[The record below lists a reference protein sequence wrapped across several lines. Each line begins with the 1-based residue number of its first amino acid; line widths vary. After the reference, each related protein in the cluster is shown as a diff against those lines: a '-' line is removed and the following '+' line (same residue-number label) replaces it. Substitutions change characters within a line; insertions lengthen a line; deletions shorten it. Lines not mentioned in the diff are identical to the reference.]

1 MSMIEEVAA
10 MKQEQ
15 EAQRGDLV
23 RINNS
28 INELTKA
35 LQGTTAAIGNLS
47 DKCDRLMID
56 LQEVSSSSQDNLTK
70 EQVRNII
77 AEELKGIQQEGASV
91 FAPLRNKAAKL
102 CQEFDAA
109 GKVAIKQIRE
119 AGKPEW
125 VEIIAKGMISAIVYV
140 MLLTGIMYM
149 MYGIDDIHSDLAYLR
164 DRVDVIQYNQ
174 TIDGAKF
181 TPWDMNAFHE
191 AWDNQNKYIW
201 EQRNRNGQKQ

>member
-1 MSMIEEVAA
+1 MIEEVAA

-56 LQEVSSSSQDNLTK
+56 LQEVSASSQDSLTK

-77 AEELKGIQQEGASV
+77 AEELKGIQQEGAGV
-91 FAPLRNKAAKL
+91 FAPLRDKAAEL
-102 CQEFDAA
+102 SQELSAA
-109 GKVAIKQIRE
+109 GKAAAKQVRE
-119 AGKPEW
+119 IGNENLK
-125 VEIIAKGMISAIVYV
+125 VTIFRGLISGIWYI
-140 MLLTGIMYM
+140 LLTGFIMYWI
-149 MYGIDDIHSDLAYLR
+149 YGIKDIHNELDYLHN
-164 DRVDVIQYNQ
+164 RVDVIQYNQ
-174 TIDGAKF
+174 TIPGASF
-181 TPWDMNAFHE
+181 TPWDMKEFHE

-201 EQRNRNGQKQ
+201 EQRNKKAQGQ

>member
-70 EQVRNII
+70 EQVRSII
-77 AEELKGIQQEGASV
+77 AEELKGIQQEGVGV
-91 FAPLRNKAAKL
+91 FAPLRDKAAKL
-102 CQEFDAA
+102 SQEFDAA

-164 DRVDVIQYNQ
+164 DRGDVIQYNQ

-181 TPWDMNAFHE
+181 TPWDMKEFHE
-191 AWDNQNKYIW
+191 AWDNQNKYI
-201 EQRNRNGQKQ
+201 RNERQKK

>member
-56 LQEVSSSSQDNLTK
+56 LQGVSASSQDSLTK

-201 EQRNRNGQKQ
+201 EQRNSDNF

>member
-56 LQEVSSSSQDNLTK
+56 LQGVSASSQDSLTK

-119 AGKPEW
+119 AGKTDW
-125 VEIIAKGMISAIVYV
+125 VEFG
-140 MLLTGIMYM
+140 LTTFLTALWYAFITCVIMM
-149 MYGIDDIHSDLAYLR
+149 WGYGITNIDRDLSYLR

-174 TIDGAKF
+174 TIDGAKY
-181 TPWDMNAFHE
+181 TPWDMNEFHE
-191 AWDNQNKYIW
+191 AWNKRNQTIL
-201 EQRNRNGQKQ
+201 EQRQKNIQK

>member
-56 LQEVSSSSQDNLTK
+56 LQEVSASSQDNLTK

-77 AEELKGIQQEGASV
+77 AEELKGIQQEGANV
-91 FAPLRNKAAKL
+91 FAPLRDKAAEL
-102 CQEFDAA
+102 SQELSAA
-109 GKVAIKQIRE
+109 GKVAAKQIRE
-119 AGKPEW
+119 LGRPDWLEVAVRTLVTAVWYVLITCGVMMW
-125 VEIIAKGMISAIVYV
+125 V
-140 MLLTGIMYM
+140 
-149 MYGIDDIHSDLAYLR
+149 YGIKDIHSDLAYLR
-164 DRVDVIQYNQ
+164 DRGDVIQYNQ

-181 TPWDMNAFHE
+181 TPWDMKDFHE

-201 EQRNRNGQKQ
+201 EQRNKNAQ

>member
-23 RINNS
+23 RINS
-28 INELTKA
+28 RLNELTKA
-35 LQGTTAAIGNLS
+35 LQGTTNAINELS
-47 DKCDRLMID
+47 AKYDQLMRD
-56 LQEVSSSSQDNLTK
+56 LQQQTATQKEGITP
-70 EQVRNII
+70 EQVQAIV
-77 AEELKGIQQEGASV
+77 AKELQSIQLDGKTV
-91 FAPLRNKAAKL
+91 FDPLREKAAELSKEL
-102 CQEFDAA
+102 SAA
-109 GKVAIKQIRE
+109 GKVAARQVRDIGNEDLKVTIFRGLV
-119 AGKPEW
+119 AGIW
-125 VEIIAKGMISAIVYV
+125 YI
-140 MLLTGIMYM
+140 LLTGFIMYWI
-149 MYGIDDIHSDLAYLR
+149 YGIKDIHSDLDYLR

-201 EQRNRNGQKQ
+201 EQRNKNAQ

>member
-56 LQEVSSSSQDNLTK
+56 LQGVSASSQDSLTK

-191 AWDNQNKYIW
+191 AWDNQNRYIW
-201 EQRNRNGQKQ
+201 EQRNKKAQGQ

>member
-56 LQEVSSSSQDNLTK
+56 LQGVSASSQDSLTK

-91 FAPLRNKAAKL
+91 FAPLRDKAAEL
-102 CQEFDAA
+102 SQELSAA
-109 GKVAIKQIRE
+109 GKVAAKQVRE
-119 AGKPEW
+119 IGNEDLKVSIFRGLVSGIW
-125 VEIIAKGMISAIVYV
+125 YI
-140 MLLTGIMYM
+140 LLTGFIMYWI
-149 MYGIDDIHSDLAYLR
+149 YGIKDIHKQLDYLHN
-164 DRVDVIQYNQ
+164 RVDVIQYNQ
-174 TIDGAKF
+174 TIPGASF
-181 TPWDMNAFHE
+181 TPWDMKEFYE
-191 AWDNQNKYIW
+191 AWDNQNKYI
-201 EQRNRNGQKQ
+201 

>member
-35 LQGTTAAIGNLS
+35 LQGTTAARGNLS

-56 LQEVSSSSQDNLTK
+56 LQGVSASSQDSLTK

>member
-35 LQGTTAAIGNLS
+35 LQGTTTAIGNLS

-56 LQEVSSSSQDNLTK
+56 LQEVSASSQDSLTK

-77 AEELKGIQQEGASV
+77 AEELKGIQQEGDSV
-91 FAPLRNKAAKL
+91 FAPLRDKAAEL
-102 CQEFDAA
+102 SQEFTAA
-109 GKVAIKQIRE
+109 GKVAAKQIRE
-119 AGKPEW
+119 AGKPDW
-125 VEIIAKGMISAIVYV
+125 VEILAKGMVTAILYV
-140 MLLTGIMYM
+140 MITCGVMYM
-149 MYGIDDIHSDLAYLR
+149 VYGIKDIHKELDYLHN
-164 DRVDVIQYNQ
+164 RVDVIQYNQ
-174 TIDGAKF
+174 TIPGANF
-181 TPWDMNAFHE
+181 TPWDMKEFYE
-191 AWDNQNKYIW
+191 AWDNQNEYIK
-201 EQRNRNGQKQ
+201 EIRNNN

>member
-35 LQGTTAAIGNLS
+35 LQATTAAIGNLS

-56 LQEVSSSSQDNLTK
+56 LQGVSASSQDSLTK